1 MGENYLLWK
10 AQIIPAIRGAQLM
23 GYLDGSKKAPAK
35 TIEVEKAD
43 KTKEIVVNSAYTQ
56 WVAQDQTVLRYLL
69 NSLSKEVLQHV
80 LSKTTAFGV
89 WTIETMFSSQ
99 SIAAYFSKMHA
110 LGDELA
116 AAGKPLEDEELV
128 SFIIAGLDADYNPL
142 VSSIMTRTEPM
153 SLSDL
158 YAQIMCYDMRLE
170 ICLAPA
176 MATNSNLWLM

>member
-1 MGENYLLWK
+1 ME
-10 AQIIPAIRGAQLM
+10 
-23 GYLDGSKKAPAK
+23 YLDGSKKAPAK

-43 KTKEIVVNSAYTQ
+43 KKKEIVVNSAYTQ

-89 WTIETMFSSQ
+89 RTIETMFSSQ

-176 MATNSNLWLM
+176 MATNSNLCLM

>member
-1 MGENYLLWK
+1 ME
-10 AQIIPAIRGAQLM
+10 
-23 GYLDGSKKAPAK
+23 YLDGSKKAPAK
-35 TIEVEKAD
+35 TIEVEKAA
-43 KTKEIVVNSAYTQ
+43 KTKEIIVNSAYTQ
-56 WVAQDQTVLRYLL
+56 WVAQDQAVLRYLL

-89 WTIETMFSSQ
+89 RTIETMFSSQ